1 MLKAQRKGMVISM
14 EILVLLAIA
23 AVFLVIG
30 VPVGISLSL
39 GMLSVA
45 ALYGDLSLKFISQAM
60 YSGLESLP
68 LIAVPCFMLA
78 GSIMETGGL
87 SKRIVNVAKTL
98 TGHTT
103 GGLGTVTVISCLF
116 FGAISGSAPATT
128 AAIGSI
134 MVPYMVKANYEK
146 SYSAA
151 LTAVSGSLGVIIPP
165 SIPFVIFALSTNSS
179 ISDLFLAGIVPGCI
193 IAVVLIFIHSFMVKK
208 NGYKNAEKRATM
220 KELRESV
227 WEAKWA
233 LLMPVIILGGIYSG
247 VFTPTEAAVV
257 SIVYGLII
265 GLFVYRELKLK
276 DIWKIFDKNNS
287 FVGGFMLTFAP
298 AAALGSTLIIMGLT
312 GTLSSVLLGITNN
325 IYVIL
330 AIVIVFLLFLGMILD
345 TTSSIVVFAP
355 ILYAVLGPMG
365 INNIHLGIIM
375 VVSLA
380 VGFITPPVCMNVFI
394 ASIIADEP
402 MEAIVKKALP
412 FLVGLIGLCF
422 LFAYVPQISLLLLG

>member
-1 MLKAQRKGMVISM
+1 M
-14 EILVLLAIA
+14 EILVLLAVA

-45 ALYGDLSLKFISQAM
+45 TFFGTLSLKFISQAM

-87 SKRIVNVAKTL
+87 SKRIVNVAKKL
-98 TGHTT
+98 TGHTS

-134 MVPYMVKANYEK
+134 MIPYMVKANYDK
-146 SYSAA
+146 SYGAA

-179 ISDLFLAGIVPGCI
+179 ISDLFLAGIIPGFI
-193 IAVVLIFIHSFMVKK
+193 IASVLILIHSIMVKK
-208 NGYKNAEKRATM
+208 NGYVNNEKKATM
-220 KELRESV
+220 KEI
-227 WEAKWA
+227 WDAIWDAKWA

-247 VFTPTEAAVV
+247 VFTPTEASVV
-257 SIVYGLII
+257 SIVYGII
-265 GLFVYRELKLK
+265 VGVFVYKELKLK
-276 DIWKIFDKNNS
+276 DVLTIFDKNNS

-298 AAALGSTLIIMGLT
+298 AAALGSSLIIMGLT
-312 GTLSSVLLGITNN
+312 GTLSSLLLSITSNMY
-325 IYVIL
+325 IIL

-345 TTSSIVVFAP
+345 TTSSLVVFAP
-355 ILYAVLGPMG
+355 ILYAVLQPMG

-375 VVSLA
+375 VVTLA
-380 VGFITPPVCMNVFI
+380 VGFITPPVCMNIFI
-394 ASIIADEP
+394 ASIVADEP

-412 FLVGLIGLCF
+412 FLIGMIGLCF
-422 LFAYVPQISLLLLG
+422 LFAYVPQISLIFLR